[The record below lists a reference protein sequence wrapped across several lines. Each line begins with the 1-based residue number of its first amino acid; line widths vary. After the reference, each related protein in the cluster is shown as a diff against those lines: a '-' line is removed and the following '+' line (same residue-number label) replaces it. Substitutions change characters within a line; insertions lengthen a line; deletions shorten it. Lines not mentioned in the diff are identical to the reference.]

1 MAKVHF
7 KKTTDNSF
15 FGNFLYSQVLPSN
28 HFLVKLKEE
37 IPWESFLPQLLPYYK
52 GGGEYGQ
59 PAFDPLLV
67 LKMLFLSYLYNLSE
81 RQAEE
86 FANFNLPAK
95 YFLGLGVDQRPP
107 DHATLS
113 VFKDRL
119 LKGGGVL
126 PYEQM
131 FTKIIKIAVDKKI
144 AFGDIQIIDSS
155 HTPANVNAF
164 KDKERKENEGKPPR
178 DPDARWGVKHLRE
191 ATTKEGKKVRI
202 KNQFYGFKSHTSLN
216 NQNLLTTSI
225 KVSGGEAYDGE
236 FLPSLVKK
244 DQAKKLKPKTYSTDK
259 GYDDGNNHDFLREKG
274 LKTAICLNNNRTTSK
289 SEENNSYWQKIKD
302 DPDYQKGQ
310 DERYKIERSYADAKV
325 KHGLKRCR
333 YLGLAK
339 FTIQSYLTFAAMN
352 LKRIIKLTT
361 NISFKNE
368 NYQYSYCYS

>member
-7 KKTTDNSF
+7 KKTTNNSF
-15 FGNFLYSQVLPSN
+15 FGNFLYSQVLPQN

-59 PAFDPLLV
+59 PAYGPLLV

-81 RQAEE
+81 RQVEE

-126 PYEQM
+126 PFEQI
-131 FTKIIKIAVDKKI
+131 FTKIIKIAIDKKI
-144 AFGDIQIIDSS
+144 VFGDIQIIDSS
-155 HTPANVNAF
+155 HTPANVNIF
-164 KDKERKENEGKPPR
+164 KEKERKEKEGKPPR
-178 DPDARWGVKHLRE
+178 DLDARWGVKHLKE
-191 ATTKEGKKVRI
+191 AKTDKGKKVKI
-202 KNQFYGFKSHTSLN
+202 KEEFYGFKSHTSLN
-216 NQNLLTTSI
+216 SQNLLTTSV
-225 KVSGGEAYDGE
+225 KASSGEAYDGE
-236 FLPSLVKK
+236 FLPSLVEK
-244 DQAKKLKPKTYSTDK
+244 DQTKGIRPKTYSGDK
-259 GYDDGNNHDFLREKG
+259 GYDDGENHEFLKEKG
-274 LKTAICLNNNRTTSK
+274 LKTAICLKQKRTLSK
-289 SEENNSYWQKIKD
+289 SKGNNLYWSQVKY
-302 DPDYQKGQ
+302 DPDYQRGQ
-310 DERYKIERSYADAKV
+310 RERYKVERTYADAKT

-339 FTIQSYLTFAAMN
+339 FTVQSYLTFAAMN

-361 NISFKNE
+361 SVSFKNE
-368 NYQYSYCYS
+368 EYQYSYCYS